1 MSVNQEVWT
10 SVLFPYESSQVPWI
24 MAGSVRDNILFGE
37 SFDEAWYHRVRGG
50 KYEVP
55 QGVGGVWVLALKRV
69 SPQALNLFYPFFLGW
84 SPSPMSC
91 LTGSGR
97 LCIS

>member
-50 KYEVP
+50 KNEVP
-55 QGVGGVWVLALKRV
+55 
-69 SPQALNLFYPFFLGW
+69 
-84 SPSPMSC
+84 
-91 LTGSGR
+91 
-97 LCIS
+97 